1 MKMRPG
7 LERIDFAALRR
18 RDFLK
23 GLAASA
29 LCTVPVPTTSTTKL
43 TWNPNVVCPLVN
55 PKIYNVPTTGAS
67 IKLAAGEHAIVKFPN
82 NAIVTG
88 PVRISAPASFTPTTN
103 GARVHI
109 IGGSIRDDRPLTQ
122 MNYELLLIQGVGI
135 AYVEGLF
142 IDKNDRC
149 GSNLVLRGNYT
160 TSGNYGPA
168 GDLIVQNCRFV
179 DCNWWDT
186 RVGDPFTKHGD
197 WIIPQTQTYRLR
209 VDRFTGRTWATGFMF
224 SVNEANKFLPG
235 PQFYKGC
242 YIKNTN
248 MILNNAA
255 LNPKPWHKPSGVVGW
270 FGSCSTGVKYSLENI
285 WAYHDTSSSPKDLKG
300 ANSLLVPKSDVFS
313 SCAGLVT
320 GDERYGT
327 WSAPPS
333 LGWTGAVKGGIPAGG
348 DFVPAS
354 FTGLNY
360 VSPGYADGTA

>member
-1 MKMRPG
+1 MKMRPE
-7 LERIDFAALRR
+7 ERTPLVGFGR

-43 TWNPNVVCPLVN
+43 TWDPNVVCPLVN
-55 PKIYNVPTTGAS
+55 PRIYNVPTTGAS
-67 IKLAAGEHAIVKFPN
+67 ITLSAGQHAIIKLPTTS
-82 NAIVTG
+82 AVTG
-88 PVRISAPASFTPTTN
+88 PVRINAPASFTPTTN

-109 IGGSIRDDRPLTQ
+109 IGGAIKDTRPLDQFNT
-122 MNYELLLIQGVGI
+122 ELLLIQGVGI

-149 GSNLVLRGNYT
+149 GSNMVIRGNYT
-160 TSGNYGPA
+160 TSGTYGPA
-168 GDLIVQNCRFV
+168 GDVIVQNCRFV
-179 DCNWWDT
+179 DCNWFDT
-186 RVGDPFTKHGD
+186 KIGDSFTKHGD

-209 VDRFTGRTWATGFMF
+209 IDRFTGRTWCTGFMF

-235 PQFYKGC
+235 PQFYQGC

-248 MILNNAA
+248 MILNNPS
-255 LNPKPWHKPSGVVGW
+255 LNPKPGTKPTGGVVGW
-270 FGSCSTGVKYSLENI
+270 FGSCATGVKYNLQNV
-285 WAYHDTSSSPKDLKG
+285 WAYHDTTTSPKDLAG
-300 ANSLLVPKSDVFS
+300 SNSLMVPKSDVFS
-313 SCAGLVT
+313 TCAGVVS

-327 WSAPPS
+327 WTAPLS
-333 LGWTGAVKGGIPAGG
+333 LGWTGAIKGGIPSEG

-360 VSPGYADGTA
+360 VTPGYVDSTS